1 MDSGN
6 VNIYDMDIEKSDKAR
21 DKEGTEEA
29 EEETSFTLKSFR
41 KSCFFIFIKVVNEQA
56 AK

>member
-1 MDSGN
+1 M
-6 VNIYDMDIEKSDKAR
+6 NIYDMDIEKSDKAR